1 MDCLQ
6 FLEKLCVK
14 ETGINSG
21 NTNNPH
27 KRNNGIQRQN
37 PSFTDSQ
44 KVEKEQAGK
53 KSPASQQKDHLQRDK
68 KDQLW

>member
-1 MDCLQ
+1 MDCSQ

-14 ETGINSG
+14 ETGIDSG

-37 PSFTDSQ
+37 PSFTDNQ
-44 KVEKEQAGK
+44 KLEKEKVEK
-53 KSPASQQKDHLQRDK
+53 KSPASQQKGHLQ
-68 KDQLW
+68 